1 MTVSLCGT
9 IAKDCSSALKMV
21 IICGKAFFLQHLF
34 RNHSSILQAHPKL
47 DQALLISETMSSD
60 NKKAHTGADEVLS
73 DTVLTDKQKRKAAT
87 QSGGDVKLQKVLDDE
102 KEKQEPVIGDLV
114 GNLLRRD
121 YTTCTDAIRKLYE
134 VTDDE
139 HADHDSNRK
148 EVFLRGGHV
157 LILMKI
163 KKNLDRACGAELLG
177 TCFGIL
183 VDLTVED
190 ERCNIIA
197 QHPDAIAISVMA
209 MRTYPDQ
216 KPVCT
221 HACNLLANFCDTDDS
236 KRVAIFEAGIIPLVN
251 AMMMKFPDDEDV
263 QHRGAL
269 LVNNLLRS
277 KRQYNKILSALS
289 ETNILV
295 ALAAAKCKFR
305 NNYQIQGYT
314 TCSINEINK
323 VQSAKSKN

>member
-1 MTVSLCGT
+1 
-9 IAKDCSSALKMV
+9 
-21 IICGKAFFLQHLF
+21 
-34 RNHSSILQAHPKL
+34 
-47 DQALLISETMSSD
+47 
-60 NKKAHTGADEVLS
+60 
-73 DTVLTDKQKRKAAT
+73 
-87 QSGGDVKLQKVLDDE
+87 
-102 KEKQEPVIGDLV
+102 
-114 GNLLRRD
+114 
-121 YTTCTDAIRKLYE
+121 
-134 VTDDE
+134 
-139 HADHDSNRK
+139 
-148 EVFLRGGHV
+148 
-157 LILMKI
+157 MKI

-269 LVNNLLRS
+269 LVNNLLRTTFRIKS
-277 KRQYNKILSALS
+277 LSQNGA
-289 ETNILV
+289 V
-295 ALAAAKCKFR
+295 AGLPTEPPASTE
-305 NNYQIQGYT
+305 GLPT
-314 TCSINEINK
+314 
-323 VQSAKSKN
+323 VLG